1 MSIFSQYKAIKLI
14 PHIHSL
20 VHEINCKLTKL
31 QGDEMNKLK
40 EILERTRAAT
50 KAMEERYAK
59 QVGDLRMALAE
70 RDEVR
75 AAFEAF
81 KAEVAEFAEGVESD
95 AADEEKIGA
104 PATGGSMGGINE

>member
-1 MSIFSQYKAIKLI
+1 
-14 PHIHSL
+14 
-20 VHEINCKLTKL
+20 
-31 QGDEMNKLK
+31 MNKLK

-59 QVGDLRMALAE
+59 QASDLAMALAE
-70 RDEVR
+70 RDEIR

-95 AADEEKIGA
+95 AAEEEKIGA
-104 PATGGSMGGINE
+104 PATGGESAAGMKD